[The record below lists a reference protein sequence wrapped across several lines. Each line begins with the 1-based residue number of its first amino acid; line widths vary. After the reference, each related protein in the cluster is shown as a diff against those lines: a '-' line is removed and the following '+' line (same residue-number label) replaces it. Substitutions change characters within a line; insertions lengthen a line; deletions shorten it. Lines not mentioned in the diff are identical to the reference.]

1 LNTLVT
7 VYPPAVSFIYRKYGN
22 SLMVL
27 NHPVIFLPAIF
38 ACFKFSTLST
48 MSATS
53 SKPGPRDHGKLA
65 DFIMFSQREFLLNL
79 SRDLSK
85 DNISFAQF
93 FLLSYLATSKELT
106 MTDIARKM
114 GHSTAAATGL
124 VDRLE
129 KLGYMERTHAID
141 DRRKVLVRITPK
153 GVDLVSRMRDELQS
167 RIADAML
174 ETQTTDANSFITAY
188 RQLDEAVA

>member
-1 LNTLVT
+1 
-7 VYPPAVSFIYRKYGN
+7 
-22 SLMVL
+22 
-27 NHPVIFLPAIF
+27 
-38 ACFKFSTLST
+38 
-48 MSATS
+48 MSALNGT
-53 SKPGPRDHGKLA
+53 KPPPRDHAKLA
-65 DFIMFSQREFLLNL
+65 DFILFSQREFLLNL
-79 SRDLSK
+79 SRDLNK

-141 DRRKVLVRITPK
+141 DRRKVLVRVTAK
-153 GVDLVSRMRDELQS
+153 GVDLVSRLRDELQN
-167 RIADAML
+167 RIAEAME
-174 ETQTTDANSFITAY
+174 ETQAPDANSFISAY
-188 RQLDEAVA
+188 RKLDDSAVAP

>member
-1 LNTLVT
+1 
-7 VYPPAVSFIYRKYGN
+7 
-22 SLMVL
+22 
-27 NHPVIFLPAIF
+27 
-38 ACFKFSTLST
+38 
-48 MSATS
+48 MSALNS
-53 SKPGPRDHGKLA
+53 QKPAARDHAKLA
-65 DFIMFSQREFLLNL
+65 DFILFSQREFLLNL
-79 SRDLSK
+79 SRDLNR

-93 FLLSYLATSKELT
+93 FLLSYLSTSKELT

-153 GVDLVSRMRDELQS
+153 GLDLVSRLRDELQN
-167 RIADAML
+167 RIADAMH
-174 ETQTTDANSFITAY
+174 ETQTDDANSFISAY
-188 RQLDEAVA
+188 RKLDDDATVTR

>member
-1 LNTLVT
+1 MSMITGT
-7 VYPPAVSFIYRKYGN
+7 KQPAK
-22 SLMVL
+22 
-27 NHPVIFLPAIF
+27 
-38 ACFKFSTLST
+38 
-48 MSATS
+48 
-53 SKPGPRDHGKLA
+53 DHAKLA
-65 DFIMFSQREFLLNL
+65 DFILFSQREFLLNL
-79 SRDLSK
+79 SRELNR

-141 DRRKVLVRITPK
+141 DRRKVLVRITSR
-153 GVDLVSRMRDELQS
+153 GIELVSRLRDELQNQ
-167 RIADAML
+167 IADAMS
-174 ETQTTDANSFITAY
+174 ETSSEDAASFMSSYRTLDTAMS
-188 RQLDEAVA
+188 R